1 MGVTGGAGTASSS
14 RAPTFTTVV
23 GVARPYVFCYVLY
36 TAVSLLVL
44 FLYYMPFFDLR
55 FLITPLLSSNSL
67 YGQHIRKGA
76 TNLSQIFLLD
86 WNVLS

>member
-1 MGVTGGAGTASSS
+1 MGVTGGTGTASPS
-14 RAPTFTTVV
+14 RAPAFTTVV

-67 YGQHIRKGA
+67 YG
-76 TNLSQIFLLD
+76 
-86 WNVLS
+86 